1 MTVHDLLSLLA
12 KLPPDLPVF
21 VEGYES
27 GWDPLI
33 AVEEGQ
39 ALPVPQAEEWDGEV
53 DRTQASSTQ
62 PPTAIFL
69 VGRRGHRRHRQ
80 VTPPSST

>member
-12 KLPPDLPVF
+12 QLPPDLPVF

-39 ALPVPQAEEWDGEV
+39 ALSLPQAEEWNGEV
-53 DRTQASSTQ
+53 ERAQTSSTQ
-62 PPTAIFL
+62 PPAAIFL
-69 VGRRGHRRHRQ
+69 VGRRGHRRHGLA
-80 VTPPSST
+80 PPSSGT

>member
-39 ALPVPQAEEWDGEV
+39 VLPIPQVEEWDGEV
-53 DRTQASSTQ
+53 DRAQTSSTQ
-62 PPTAIFL
+62 PSTAIFL
-69 VGRRGHRRHRQ
+69 VGRRGHRRHKQ
-80 VTPPSST
+80 MDPSSST

>member
-12 KLPPDLPVF
+12 KLQPDLPVF

-33 AVEEGQ
+33 GVEEGR
-39 ALPVPQAEEWDGEV
+39 ALPVPEVEEWDGEV
-53 DRTQASSTQ
+53 ERAQTSSNH
-62 PPTAIFL
+62 PSTAIFL
-69 VGRRGHRRHRQ
+69 VGRRGHRRHKQ
-80 VTPPSST
+80 MDPSSST